1 MEKIIDYISNRVA
14 QAFQTAGYDPALGVV
29 TVSNRPDLCQYQC
42 NGAMAAAKQYHKAPF
57 MIAQAVVDA
66 LAGEEMF
73 SKVEMVKPGFINLDL
88 SGEFLAQCMNRMNSD
103 DRCGV
108 EKAEHPLTIVVDYGG
123 PNVAKPL
130 HVGHLRS
137 AVIGESVKRTARF
150 MGHNVIGD
158 VHLGDWGLQIG
169 QIITELR
176 ERQPDLPYFDP
187 ERTDGYPEEAPFTI
201 SDLEEIYPCA
211 SKKSKEDEAF
221 KLAAQT
227 ATAELQAGR
236 PGYRA
241 LWKHIINVSVA
252 DLKQNYEKLDVC
264 FDLWMGESDAH
275 PYIPAMVEQ
284 MKADGHAYLSEGA
297 LVVDVAEEGDKVEV
311 PPCMVLKSDGAAQYE
326 TTDLATLVQRRQD
339 FNPDRVIYLADK
351 RQELHFLRV
360 FRCAYKTGIIDKEKC
375 SLEYIGFGTM
385 NGKDGKPFKTRAGGV
400 LRLEY
405 LLKEVTDAVYE
416 KSRANSSGNISEE
429 ELRAIAEKVALAA
442 IKYADLSN
450 QPAKD
455 YVFDVDRFA
464 GFEGNTGPYIMYSM
478 VRIKSILNK
487 FRTAYP
493 DAELGTILAPDCKSE
508 TDLMLTLGKFN
519 ETVYQTYEQKA
530 PNKLCH
536 YIYELTGVFNQFYN
550 ECNIMKEADA
560 ARQASYVTLIQLV
573 LHVLEIAIDLLGFS
587 APDRM

>member
-187 ERTDGYPEEAPFTI
+187 ERIDGYPEEAPFTI

-264 FDLWMGESDAH
+264 FDLWMGESDAQ

>member
-88 SGEFLAQCMNRMNSD
+88 SGEFLARCMNRMNSD

-187 ERTDGYPEEAPFTI
+187 EHTDGYPEEAPFTI

-264 FDLWMGESDAH
+264 FDLWMGESDAQ